1 MKMASCLIMGLNS
14 VFRMNERKSSQE
26 QIQARAPS
34 LVVKD
39 VGLELA
45 VGVKQT
51 RRLMHLVV
59 RIVTKIRVR

>member
-14 VFRMNERKSSQE
+14 VFWMNERKSSQE